1 MEADRTTN
9 VLVVDDEAALLES
22 YAAMLSARY
31 EVATATS
38 GTAALETLDEET
50 DVVLLDRRM
59 PEQSGAEILSEIR
72 SRQECQVVFC
82 SAVVPG
88 TEIIPLDLDDYLQK
102 PVGPDELVDVI
113 ETQAELATESEG
125 VREYAALEAKRT
137 ALETAEM
144 GTTLEDDEQY
154 QQLLDRIERKEKRL
168 DTATIDVSPA

>member
-22 YAAMLSARY
+22 YAAMLSTRY
-31 EVATATS
+31 EVATAAS
-38 GTAALETLDEET
+38 GAAALETLDEET

-59 PEQSGAEILSEIR
+59 PERSGAEILSEIR

-88 TEIIPLDLDDYLQK
+88 TDIVPLDVDGYLQK
-102 PVGPDELVDVI
+102 PVGPDELFEAI
-113 ETQAELATESEG
+113 ETQAELATESEA
-125 VREYAALEAKRT
+125 VREYAALEAKRK
-137 ALETAEM
+137 ALETAKM
-144 GTTLEDDEQY
+144 ATTLEDDEQY
-154 QQLLDRIERKEKRL
+154 QQLLDRIERKERNV